1 MSKLAT
7 KSIPLLSYITDAE
20 GGPFE
25 LKGYFEFNGGSRID
39 LPGGIFSWE
48 TPDTLR
54 VESTQ
59 AEDVGSYIIYLTI
72 FDA

>member
-1 MSKLAT
+1 MSKLT
-7 KSIPLLSYITDAE
+7 SKSIPLLSYINDAE

-25 LKGYFEFNGGSRID
+25 LKGYYEFNGGSPIN

-48 TPDTLR
+48 TPDTLK

-59 AEDVGSYIIYLTI
+59 AEDVGYYDITLTI
-72 FDA
+72 SDS